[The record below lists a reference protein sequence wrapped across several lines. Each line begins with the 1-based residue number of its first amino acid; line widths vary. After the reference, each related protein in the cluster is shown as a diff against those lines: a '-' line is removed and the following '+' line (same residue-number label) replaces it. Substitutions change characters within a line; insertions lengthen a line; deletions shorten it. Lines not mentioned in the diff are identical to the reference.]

1 MKKKIIFV
9 AITLVISTILLTA
22 CNLLPGSS
30 DVYADLNEMVAM
42 DYDNVALENQ
52 TTYNGVT
59 LVDKYIA
66 TKSSNGNTMVTYS
79 SERLATIEKDANGN
93 YVVPKDMIVTKSG
106 SVIIENG
113 EIVDQSGDVIDLPVT
128 QLEKINL
135 KFDEKYFTDVKTYA
149 DGNMNVFEAK
159 VKTPWAFLDN
169 PDFHGK
175 DMSVMVRYGDKLNV
189 VVVDY
194 TSQNGATVKVT
205 YSFR

>member
-59 LVDKYIA
+59 LVDKYTA

-93 YVVPKDMIVTKSG
+93 YVVPEDMIVTKSG

-113 EIVDQSGDVIDLPVT
+113 EIVDQSGDVIDLPIT

-135 KFDEKYFTDVKTYA
+135 KFDKKYFTDVNTYA

-175 DMSVMVRYGDKLNV
+175 DMSVMVRYGEKLNV

>member
-59 LVDKYIA
+59 LVDKYTA

-106 SVIIENG
+106 SAIIENG
-113 EIVDQSGDVIDLPVT
+113 AIVDQSGDVIGLPIT
-128 QLEKINL
+128 QLDKINL
-135 KFDEKYFTDVKTYA
+135 KFDEKYFTDVNTYA
-149 DGNMNVFEAK
+149 DGAMNVFEAK

-175 DMSVMVRYGDKLNV
+175 DMSVMVRYGEKLNV